1 MANCDVARAPRARDA
16 DDRRI
21 VHAREDSMEAVTN
34 NKWVQR
40 TTAFAR
46 YLNLLRQFN
55 TVNEAIGT
63 LLPDQRRHIALTA
76 LSELTQAE
84 TSSLEPSTS
93 EEKNWSVEASVAFA
107 RVRSQHNAIRTAGLK
122 RWLVC
127 AYRATFN
134 SPYGEIQNL
143 HRLVLRALRQM
154 HGDTTPKSS
163 EARRDQ
169 RRYA

>member
-1 MANCDVARAPRARDA
+1 
-16 DDRRI
+16 
-21 VHAREDSMEAVTN
+21 MEAVTN

-46 YLNLLRQFN
+46 YLMLLRQFN
-55 TVNEAIGT
+55 TVNESIAGM
-63 LLPDQRRHIALTA
+63 LPDQRRQIALTA
-76 LSELTQAE
+76 LAELTKVE
-84 TSSLEPSTS
+84 TSGTAPAEG

-107 RVRSQHNAIRTAGLK
+107 RVRSPHSAIRLAGLK

-134 SPYGEIQNL
+134 SPYGEVQNL
-143 HRLVLRALRQM
+143 HRTVLRALRQM
-154 HGDTTPKSS
+154 HGEEQTKASDL
-163 EARRDQ
+163 RRDQ

>member
-1 MANCDVARAPRARDA
+1 MN
-16 DDRRI
+16 I
-21 VHAREDSMEAVTN
+21 VSN

-40 TTAFAR
+40 TTAFTR
-46 YLNLLRQFN
+46 YLTLLRQFN
-55 TVNEAIGT
+55 TVNESIVG
-63 LLPDQRRHIALTA
+63 LLPDQRRQIALTA
-76 LSELTQAE
+76 LEELTGAATSAQA
-84 TSSLEPSTS
+84 PVAS
-93 EEKNWSVEASVAFA
+93 EATNWSVEASVAFA
-107 RVRSQHNAIRTAGLK
+107 RVRSPHSAIRLAGLK

-154 HGDTTPKSS
+154 HGDQLPKAS
-163 EARRDQ
+163 EQRRDQ

>member
-1 MANCDVARAPRARDA
+1 MMGTVSHATELIMDV
-16 DDRRI
+16 
-21 VHAREDSMEAVTN
+21 VTN
-34 NKWVQR
+34 NRWVQR

-46 YLNLLRQFN
+46 YLTLLRQFN
-55 TVNEAIGT
+55 AVNESITT
-63 LLPDQRRHIALTA
+63 LLPDQRRQIALTA
-76 LSELTQAE
+76 LAELTQAE
-84 TSSLEPSTS
+84 TSSEAPVAS
-93 EEKNWSVEASVAFA
+93 EATNWSVEAAVAFA
-107 RVRSQHNAIRTAGLK
+107 RVRSQHNAIRLAGLK

-154 HGDTTPKSS
+154 HGEQLPKASDL
-163 EARRDQ
+163 RRDQ

>member
-1 MANCDVARAPRARDA
+1 MD
-16 DDRRI
+16 I
-21 VHAREDSMEAVTN
+21 IIN

-40 TTAFAR
+40 TTAFTR
-46 YLNLLRQFN
+46 YLTLLRQFN
-55 TVNEAIGT
+55 AVNESIT
-63 LLPDQRRHIALTA
+63 ELLPDQRRQIALTA
-76 LSELTQAE
+76 LAELTGAE
-84 TSSLEPSTS
+84 TSSAAPVAS
-93 EEKNWSVEASVAFA
+93 EATNWSVEASVAFA
-107 RVRSQHNAIRTAGLK
+107 RVRSQHNAIRLAGLK

-154 HGDTTPKSS
+154 HGDSLQKSS
-163 EARRDQ
+163 ELRRDQ